1 MAKETEAWEW
11 RIDGMSKLFV
21 SESMPR
27 GSGFAMA
34 LSMKCWGLIQKGW
47 EYGMSEP
54 QKVIH
59 CFKVGMALCL
69 VSLFYYINPLYE
81 GVGGN
86 AMWAVLT
93 VVVAFEYT
101 VGMYSVLFIIR
112 FNAKSIKVLIHISCL
127 KCRCNYL

>member
-1 MAKETEAWEW
+1 MAKHGTEAWEC
-11 RIDGMSKLFV
+11 RIDGMSKLFD
-21 SESMPR
+21 SESMPH
-27 GSGFAMA
+27 GSGLAVA
-34 LSMKCWGLIQKGW
+34 LSLRYWGSIRKGW

-101 VGMYSVLFIIR
+101 VGRWY
-112 FNAKSIKVLIHISCL
+112 LIDSFDFCV
-127 KCRCNYL
+127 